1 MGLKQCGTCS
11 EMVDEAKA
19 FCPGCGTAFVEEE
32 KREQASQ
39 FDRLDNTV
47 QLGHTMYNQMLSDMG
62 LNISESAPPSQQS
75 AEPAPPKVSPEPIQ
89 KAVPKVSPRRIE
101 TLSPVSQ
108 KRIEV
113 IAPAAAAAAKPPVSK
128 ATEKPK
134 AKSNTKWLILGGV
147 VLILGFLLVIAA
159 AIIFYIYWTQFR

>member
-19 FCPGCGTAFVEEE
+19 FCPGCGNAFVEEE

-62 LNISESAPPSQQS
+62 LNISDTAPPSQQS
-75 AEPAPPKVSPEPIQ
+75 AETPIPKASPEPIQ
-89 KAVPKVSPRRIE
+89 KAIPKVTQRRIE

-128 ATEKPK
+128 ATEKPTT
-134 AKSNTKWLILGGV
+134 KSITKWLILGGV
-147 VLILGFLLVIAA
+147 LLILGFLFVIAA
-159 AIIFYIYWTQFR
+159 GVIFYVYWTQFR